1 MSVSR
6 QKAQGTFATLRSI
19 AAEGGFRGLYVG
31 LPATLIIGVPSNVL
45 YFATYE
51 TLRDLL
57 QALSGGLA
65 YSAPIVAGATGRA
78 VAVVAVAPLEL
89 VRTRLQ
95 AGSEH
100 VRSGGSL
107 VGHLR
112 NIVRQE
118 GASVLFRG
126 LQSTLWRDVPFS
138 AAYWVGV
145 EAIRSQ
151 LIQHGWWE
159 GWSMQKPVASLIAS
173 CVAGGASALCTAPFD
188 VVKTRRQVAT
198 TAPANPVNTAD
209 TPGSMWRTIANMSR
223 EEGISSL
230 WAGFVPRMG
239 RVVPACSIMLC
250 SYETTKMI
258 LKLK

>member
-1 MSVSR
+1 
-6 QKAQGTFATLRSI
+6 
-19 AAEGGFRGLYVG
+19 
-31 LPATLIIGVPSNVL
+31 VL

-57 QALSGGLA
+57 QARTGGLA
-65 YSAPIVAGATGRA
+65 YSAPMVAGANGRA
-78 VAVVAVAPLEL
+78 VAVVAVAPLEV

-100 VRSGGSL
+100 MRSGGSL
-107 VGHLR
+107 AGHLQ

-138 AAYWVGV
+138 ALYWVGV
-145 EAIRSQ
+145 EAFRSR

-159 GWSMQKPVASLIAS
+159 GWSMQKPVASLVAS
-173 CVAGGASALCTAPFD
+173 CIAGGASALCTAPFD

-198 TAPANPVNTAD
+198 TAPANFVNTDA
-209 TPGSMWRTIANMSR
+209 TAGGMWRTMASMCR
-223 EEGISSL
+223 EEGVSSL

-239 RVVPACSIMLC
+239 RVVPACSIMLG
-250 SYETTKMI
+250 SYETTKVI
-258 LKLK
+258 LKLQ